1 MGTGKDPR
9 VSVVILTYGNF
20 EGLTLTLRSVVE
32 QNVPLAEVL
41 VSDDGS
47 GKAFPQAI
55 VEEYSEKVRFRQNPT
70 NVGTVAHMNAAAK
83 ETKGEYIKFI
93 GVGDAFVSP
102 TALGR
107 LLRCAEASGAV
118 IATSQSLVCGGG
130 LRRSHYAFPR
140 KAQLRNL
147 CKDNADQYAVL
158 ATENCISAVGTIFH
172 RDFFD
177 MHGGFSEDYRLLE
190 DWPAWL
196 RETREG
202 RRIAV
207 LPEITC
213 LYAMGGV
220 SSKDVDAFA
229 SPVLRKDMF
238 HCYETEILP
247 FMERIPQESVQ
258 WIMYR
263 YALLCNMEDGE
274 LFRRFPILHTK
285 TMLKRG
291 IKKWMFR

>member
-1 MGTGKDPR
+1 MGTGKNSK
-9 VSVVILTYGNF
+9 VSVVILTFGNF
-20 EGLTLTLRSVVE
+20 EGLTLTLGSVLE
-32 QNVPLAEVL
+32 QNVPIAEIL

-55 VEEYSEKVRFRQNPT
+55 VEEYGKKVRFQQNAV

-93 GVGDAFVSP
+93 GAGDALASP
-102 TALGR
+102 AALGR
-107 LLRCAEASGAV
+107 LLRCAEASGAA
-118 IATSQSLVCGGG
+118 IATSQSVVRGG

-147 CKDNADQYAVL
+147 CRDNADQYAVL

-177 MHGGFSEDYRLLE
+177 KYDGFSEDYRLLE

-196 RETREG
+196 RETRAG
-202 RRIAV
+202 RKIAV
-207 LPEITC
+207 LPEITS
-213 LYAMGGV
+213 LYALGGV
-220 SSKDVDAFA
+220 SSKDIDAFA
-229 SPVLRKDMF
+229 SPVLRKEMLR
-238 HCYETEILP
+238 CYEAEILP
-247 FMERIPQESVQ
+247 FMERIPQEKVQ
-258 WIMYR
+258 RIMYR
-263 YALLCNMEDGE
+263 YALLCDVKERE
-274 LFRRFPILHTK
+274 LFRKFPILHMK
-285 TMLKRG
+285 TMLKRR